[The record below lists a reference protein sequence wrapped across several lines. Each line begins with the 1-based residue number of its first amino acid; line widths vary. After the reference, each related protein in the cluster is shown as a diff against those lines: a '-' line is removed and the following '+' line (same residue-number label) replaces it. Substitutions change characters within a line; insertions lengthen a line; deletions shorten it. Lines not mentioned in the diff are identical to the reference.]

1 MNTTVDM
8 TYKPITERDVIEIL
22 RHKDNFISIIHRKL
36 YTISRDLRST
46 NDIILS
52 VSLPSQQMSGMPG
65 RKGAVK
71 DLEDTYEKY
80 RIVLEQRKK
89 DYQDI
94 VFNLIEEEMSIV
106 RVWMCYLVL
115 GEPYATILDKVYV
128 QKQLYTATE
137 LESDMAHS
145 TFERKRQEGIKL
157 IMKYYNSGISASEL
171 KELQKQP
178 GMKKRGSAK
187 KEDAGAHQMSLS
199 DWIEDLNK
207 EVS

>member
-106 RVWMCYLVL
+106 RVWMCYLAL

-157 IMKYYNSGISASEL
+157 IMKYYNSGKSASEL

-178 GMKKRGSAK
+178 GMKMRGSAK

>member
-1 MNTTVDM
+1 MNTIVEM

-22 RHKDNFISIIHRKL
+22 RHKDNFISIIHRKM

-65 RKGAVK
+65 RKGVVK

-94 VFNLIEEEMSIV
+94 VFNLIEEEISIV
-106 RVWMCYLVL
+106 RVWMCYLAL

-137 LESDMAHS
+137 QESDMAHS

-157 IMKYYNSGISASEL
+157 IMKYYNSGKSAAEL
-171 KELQKQP
+171 KELEKEP
-178 GMKKRGSAK
+178 GMKMRGSAK

-207 EVS
+207 ERT

>member
-106 RVWMCYLVL
+106 RVWMCYLAL

-157 IMKYYNSGISASEL
+157 IMKYYNSGKSAAEL
-171 KELQKQP
+171 KELEKEA
-178 GMKKRGSAK
+178 GMKKSDSAK
-187 KEDAGAHQMSLS
+187 KDDSVAHQMSLS